1 MKRLAAL
8 ASSLVFVAGLLFGV
22 TTAALVSSAINA
34 PSAQADSTY
43 CSTIGSSMNCTGPNG
58 STYCSTIGSSMNCT
72 GSGGSTYCSKIGSSM
87 NCTGS
92 GGSTYCSSIG
102 SSMNCTGSGGSTYCS
117 SIGSSMN
124 CTGSGSALP
133 YLPKPTPTPT
143 KTYSYSNPTPTP
155 TKTYSYSNPTPTA
168 AAKSVSTKRVC
179 VTSSGLSESCKDYP
193 DFYIEYCSASSGGPL
208 QWKSG
213 TSWTKLW
220 DITGVK
226 NSRCTTSSNPY
237 YTVLQGQLNSPTA
250 ISLRVVTK
258 AVNGVVPAP
267 DLFEVKVK

>member
-1 MKRLAAL
+1 
-8 ASSLVFVAGLLFGV
+8 
-22 TTAALVSSAINA
+22 
-34 PSAQADSTY
+34 
-43 CSTIGSSMNCTGPNG
+43 
-58 STYCSTIGSSMNCT
+58 
-72 GSGGSTYCSKIGSSM
+72 
-87 NCTGS
+87 
-92 GGSTYCSSIG
+92 
-102 SSMNCTGSGGSTYCS
+102 
-117 SIGSSMN
+117 
-124 CTGSGSALP
+124 
-133 YLPKPTPTPT
+133 
-143 KTYSYSNPTPTP
+143 
-155 TKTYSYSNPTPTA
+155 
-168 AAKSVSTKRVC
+168 